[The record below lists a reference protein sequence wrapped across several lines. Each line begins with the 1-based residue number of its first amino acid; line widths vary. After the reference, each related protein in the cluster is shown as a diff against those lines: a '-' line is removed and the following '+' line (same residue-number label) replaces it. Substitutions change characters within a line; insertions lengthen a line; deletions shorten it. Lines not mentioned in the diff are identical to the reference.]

1 MSASTGL
8 TSRGKVLLSDLHQF
22 IPLEKLHSK
31 EDTVKRLLHE
41 NSKQVSNW
49 VFLSGWSEAV
59 PPSLHSDGVVESL
72 GFPKVPPLSLWSS
85 LAPRET
91 SASEV
96 LPWAQNLIYCP
107 GHLFQ
112 KPPFGY
118 VFSCVSEVS
127 PARNDNKGH
136 SVLRTVH
143 SEKRW
148 QLRKAIHRQYF
159 KTVWKPILGSAVENI
174 YS

>member
-1 MSASTGL
+1 MKEKGEKLQNTGVGKVLPHSCHPMQGARWLSNLTFVYWGERKTLCLAMSASTGL
-8 TSRGKVLLSDLHQF
+8 TSRGNVLSSDLHQF

-91 SASEV
+91 SASEA

-107 GHLFQ
+107 GHLF
-112 KPPFGY
+112 
-118 VFSCVSEVS
+118 
-127 PARNDNKGH
+127 
-136 SVLRTVH
+136 
-143 SEKRW
+143 
-148 QLRKAIHRQYF
+148 
-159 KTVWKPILGSAVENI
+159 
-174 YS
+174 